1 LKSSKNKHGKL
12 RLTLNAFWTALKA
25 YVQDGAFHHGAALAY
40 YTLFAI
46 VPIIYLTTS
55 IYGRIIGQQN
65 MRDIISAL
73 LTSELGLQD
82 PASILQLVDSMS
94 FDKPNFF
101 LELVSIC
108 VLLYTCSA
116 FMISLKRSL
125 NEFFQVSKKSR
136 EASNLFMEII
146 GFRFVGVLLL
156 AVFAFVI
163 ILFYFLQVFIFSA
176 LTSWLHW
183 QNGFV
188 DFSLQLLQIFLT
200 LLSNVLIFTLIFKYM
215 HNAKVSWRIARDGA
229 IATSILLYIS
239 QLVISY
245 YLQHYFIIHFHYA
258 RLGALLRTN
267 CLFWRPIY
275 LPNWQGFSGPHT
287 NRHQRNEGGFLNS
300 ILASRKILEVLR
312 IVSKKL
318 LLPPIGT

>member
-1 LKSSKNKHGKL
+1 MKSAKNKHGKL
-12 RLTLNAFWTALKA
+12 RLALQAFWTALKG

-40 YTLFAI
+40 YTLFAFI
-46 VPIIYLTTS
+46 PIIYLTTS

-65 MRDIISAL
+65 MRDIITTL
-73 LTSELGLQD
+73 LKSELGLQD

-101 LELVSIC
+101 LELVSIG

-125 NEFFQVSKKSR
+125 NEFFHVSKKSR
-136 EASNLFMEII
+136 QESNLFMEII

-156 AVFAFVI
+156 AVFALVI
-163 ILFYFLQVFIFSA
+163 ILFYFLQIFIFSA
-176 LTSWLHW
+176 LTGWLQW
-183 QNGFV
+183 NNGFV

-229 IATSILLYIS
+229 IVTAILLYLS
-239 QLVISY
+239 QWVIGY
-245 YLQHYFIIHFHYA
+245 YLQHYFIMGK
-258 RLGALLRTN
+258 LGVA
-267 CLFWRPIY
+267 
-275 LPNWQGFSGPHT
+275 
-287 NRHQRNEGGFLNS
+287 NS
-300 ILASRKILEVLR
+300 IFIMLAWVHYSAQIVFFGAQFTYQIGKVFQDRILSDIKETTA
-312 IVSKKL
+312 VS
-318 LLPPIGT
+318 